1 MKKIT
6 LLVVVIVIAFITILS
21 CENQNTKSK
30 LTPSINVFGIEYYK
44 LKPNVSTEEFEIFIS
59 DKFATLLNKIEGQT
73 FHLMKGDRG
82 VHIGDYAFVYLYES
96 LDARNRIYPPTGEIS
111 EEIKEIFET
120 TEALLIWEE
129 LDAFIEEETE
139 RHNTDYVRIY

>member
-1 MKKIT
+1 MKKIA
-6 LLVVVIVIAFITILS
+6 LLVVVIIVACITILS
-21 CENQNTKSK
+21 CENQNTKSI

-44 LKPNVSTEEFEIFIS
+44 LKPNVSTQEFEIFIS
-59 DKFATLLNKIEGQT
+59 DKFAPSFNKIEGQT

-96 LDARNRIYPPTGEIS
+96 LDARNRIYPPSGGIS
-111 EEIKEIFET
+111 EEAEKIFENMG
-120 TEALLIWEE
+120 LIWEE
-129 LDAFIEEETE
+129 LDTFLEEEKE